1 MTEQELKSLRTVIN
15 YLWRDE
21 QRHFEDMEAAGDDP
35 GDHIFRHLETLD
47 HYLNRE
53 PIDDVPSELTSDVS
67 PFI

>member
-21 QRHFEDMEAAGDDP
+21 QRHCEDMEAAGNDLD
-35 GDHIFRHLETLD
+35 DHIFRHLETLG

-53 PIDDVPSELTSDVS
+53 PTDHVPAEQTSDVS